1 MSMAWNRATGRGTT
15 NTTSSVDEEEGFED
29 CIDIDM
35 MESSSPSMLTSDK
48 QEQQQHQR
56 RQKQN
61 TNTTTNSGRITESF
75 SISLSE
81 GDEDSNIED
90 DDNSTGVHVHHDHV
104 SDDDKEDP
112 YSFFGTSSFHSNT
125 QQQVGVIIAFGKEQ
139 VCTPPALLLL
149 CPFTAMFVTFAFLDL
164 EKWNWRN
171 CLTNR
176 HVRRHCYGYQ
186 ALGFSLLL
194 LIGLQFY
201 GDRIVRESLG
211 NDQQTVASRL
221 FQRQLAVLILT
232 CGVGLFA
239 IEDTLARETSIFA
252 TAFATFCIFTG
263 TAHKAVGLPA
273 VTWVPFLWNGAQLLL
288 VAWLGGNL
296 VDGEWTSEWK
306 GNDSTGILDR

>member
-1 MSMAWNRATGRGTT
+1 MAWNRATGRGATA
-15 NTTSSVDEEEGFED
+15 SSGSVDEEEGFED

-35 MESSSPSMLTSDK
+35 MQESTSTSQNINEK
-48 QEQQQHQR
+48 QEQRHQQQP
-56 RQKQN
+56 RQSH
-61 TNTTTNSGRITESF
+61 TNTYNSGRITESF
-75 SISLSE
+75 SISLSDD
-81 GDEDSNIED
+81 GDEEI
-90 DDNSTGVHVHHDHV
+90 DDNSTV
-104 SDDDKEDP
+104 SDKQEDTYP
-112 YSFFGTSSFHSNT
+112 YAFFGAGGASSSFQSNT
-125 QQQVGVIIAFGKEQ
+125 QQRVGVIIAFGKEQ

-201 GDRIVRESLG
+201 GDRIVLESLG
-211 NDQQTVASRL
+211 DDQQTVASRL

-263 TAHKAVGLPA
+263 TAHKAAGLPA